1 MRLNNEVLFEKT
13 LNFLLT
19 LTNLKGF
26 SIKKQQPKLLN
37 SFNLKNSKE
46 ECLKILIKKKFMN
59 IKNIQKKKN

>member
-26 SIKKQQPKLLN
+26 SIKKQQPKLFN
-37 SFNLKNSKE
+37 SFNLKYSKE
-46 ECLKILIKKKFMN
+46 ECLKILRKKKFMN
-59 IKNIQKKKN
+59 IKNIQKKKK